1 MPSQRLRNGWTPSAR
16 RVPARAGAYAGLI
29 PADLQAED
37 FARLARFLGSGE
49 ARHVNGAV
57 VAADGG
63 WTAA

>member
-1 MPSQRLRNGWTPSAR
+1 MDAIGA
-16 RVPARAGAYAGLI
+16 ARAGAYAGLI